1 MILHLQRPFRI
12 KAVLFDFDGTL
23 TQPGAIDFSI
33 IRKAIGCPENQ
44 PIIEFIEAIP
54 DRNLQQKYFLYLE
67 QFEMEGA
74 EKSMPNPDAETA
86 IQYLRSA
93 KLYTGIISR
102 NGMLSIKRAFENFG
116 KPGMEDFDLIITR
129 DDPIAPKPS
138 DDGINLAAD
147 RFKIKPEEIL
157 VVGDYIYD
165 IESGNRAG
173 AITVFLSNSGV
184 AASFNIESDFQISR
198 LSELG
203 NIVRLGL
210 PLSSGKFPADLLKLF
225 LDSLEFE
232 DPSILVRPGIGE
244 DNAVVSIDGEEILVL
259 KSDPITFVTENL
271 GYYTVLI
278 NANDIATSG
287 ARPRW
292 LLTTLL
298 FPPGVTPSMV
308 FTVMNELKRA
318 CQQFGIMLC
327 GGHTEITDSVNR
339 PIVTGMLA
347 GTADK
352 KSLID
357 KKRIK
362 KGDRVLL
369 TKGVAVEGTAI
380 IAGELTE
387 KLENLGLSQMTIE
400 SAKRFRENISILEE
414 AGIAAAHEGVTAMHD
429 VTEGGIAMAVYE
441 LSVASGCKIEI
452 DMDKISIF
460 PETEEICQLLDLNPF
475 GLIGSGALL
484 ICCKPVSFEG
494 LIKKIKNAGIEIA
507 VIGEVAESGEGV
519 EALKNSRK
527 TSWPVFESD
536 EIARLF

>member
-1 MILHLQRPFRI
+1 MILQLHRSFRI

-23 TQPGAIDFSI
+23 TQPGAIDFFI
-33 IRKAIGCPENQ
+33 IRKAIGCPESK

-54 DRNLQQKYFLYLE
+54 DRSLQQKAFSRLE
-67 QFEMEGA
+67 QLEMEGA
-74 EKSMPNPDAETA
+74 QGSIANPDAETV

-102 NGMLSIKRAFENFG
+102 NGRLSIKRAFENF
-116 KPGMEDFDLIITR
+116 KKLGMEDFDLIITR
-129 DDPIAPKPS
+129 NDPIAPKPS
-138 DDGINLAAD
+138 EDGINFAAN

-173 AITVFLSNSGV
+173 AVTVFLCNEGS

-198 LSELG
+198 LSELK

-210 PLSSGKFPADLLKLF
+210 PLSPGKFPTDLLKHF
-225 LDSLEFE
+225 LDSLEFK
-232 DPSILVRPGIGE
+232 DSSILVRPGIGE
-244 DNAVVSIDGEEILVL
+244 DNAAISIEGEEVLVL
-259 KSDPITFVTENL
+259 KSDPITFVTEEL

-298 FPPGVTPSMV
+298 FPPGVTPSAV
-308 FTVMNELKRA
+308 FTVMNELKSA

-362 KGDRVLL
+362 KGDQVLL

-380 IAGELTE
+380 IAGEFAE
-387 KLENLGLSQMTIE
+387 KLENMGISQRTIE

-414 AGIAAAHEGVTAMHD
+414 ARIAATHEGVSAMHD

-441 LSVASGCKIEI
+441 LSVASGCKIKV

-460 PETEEICQLLDLNPF
+460 PETKAICRLFDLNPF
-475 GLIGSGALL
+475 GMIGSGALL
-484 ICCKPVSFEG
+484 ICCKPDFSDG
-494 LIKKIKNAGIEIA
+494 LIKKIENTGIEIA
-507 VIGEVAESGEGV
+507 VIGEVAASGEGV
-519 EALKNSRK
+519 EAVKSNRK
-527 TSWPVFESD
+527 TTWPVFETD
-536 EIARLF
+536 EITRLF